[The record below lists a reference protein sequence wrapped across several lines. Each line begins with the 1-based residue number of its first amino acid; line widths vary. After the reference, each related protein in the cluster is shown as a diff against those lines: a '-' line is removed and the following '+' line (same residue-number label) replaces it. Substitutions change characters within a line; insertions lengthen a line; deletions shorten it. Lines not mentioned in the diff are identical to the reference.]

1 MKKETIKTI
10 LNTIAMVISAIAAAI
25 SSASCINHLI

>member
-10 LNTIAMVISAIAAAI
+10 LNTLAMIISAIAAAI
-25 SSASCINHLI
+25 SSSACITHL